1 MGKIVSIVNQKGGV
15 GKTTTAVNMAAC
27 LAVKN
32 QKVLLIDVDPQANAV
47 SGVGIDKE
55 SIDLSI
61 YDILTNDEKIED
73 VVIDTGIKNLKMIPS
88 EGELSGARIELVNV
102 LNRERI
108 LKKNIEEA
116 RERYDYV
123 IIDCP
128 PSLGIL
134 TINALVASDSI
145 IIPIQCE
152 YYALEGVA
160 QLMHTFNLI
169 KDNLNEDLE
178 VEGVLLTMFDTRV
191 NLAHQVEEDIRK
203 FFKDKVYDTKI
214 PRNVRVSEA
223 PSFGLPVIFYDVKSK
238 GAVSYMDFVEEVLE
252 SEEKE
257 SVR

>member
-15 GKTTTAVNMAAC
+15 GKTTTAVNMSAC
-27 LAVKN
+27 LAVKD
-32 QKVLLIDVDPQANAV
+32 KSVLLVDLDPQANAV
-47 SGVGIDKE
+47 SGVGVDKN
-55 SIDLSI
+55 SVDLSI
-61 YDILTNDEKIED
+61 YDVLVSGEDIED
-73 VVIDTGIKNLKMIPS
+73 VIIDTGIKNLSMIPS
-88 EGELSGARIELVNV
+88 KGELSGAQIELVNV
-102 LNRERI
+102 LNRESI
-108 LKKNIEEA
+108 LGKKLNKIQTN
-116 RERYDYV
+116 YDYV

-214 PRNVRVSEA
+214 PRNVKVSEA

-238 GAVSYMDFVEEVLE
+238 GAVSYMDFVEEVLQD
-252 SEEKE
+252 EKK
-257 SVR
+257 SVG